1 MAWSQFP
8 VILGITLTHRC
19 PVNMN
24 RIPVIIINGFLG
36 AGKTTLM
43 KNLLTQANRNH
54 LAVSVI
60 VNDMSDLDVDG
71 VLIANTEIVNIAN
84 NNFVSITSDS
94 ISSQSGIKTV
104 DKAIKNML
112 RHYLPDVIF
121 VETSGGSHP
130 LPLIKYLQTHE
141 RLQLK
146 SLLSLVDTVM
156 LNDDYNGGKA
166 LIPAFQENLF
176 HGKRRIENL
185 LAEQIMFCS
194 TLLLTKKDRLSFD
207 IVTDVAKAIH
217 PLNPYVNVIAVSWG
231 NLKLAEL
238 LTLPDYD
245 FNRVGLLIRE
255 LEDTITVEEAKVSAQ
270 NGEIISRVI
279 EDDRPFHPQRLW
291 ETYHYFMGMGIYRS
305 KGFFWLPGRP
315 DMALLWN
322 QAAGSINLEFISYWN
337 SGVLAD
343 PDNHLTHEER
353 SVLQKKVNK
362 TMGRFGD
369 RRCQLTIIG
378 RSDEVHDFTSA
389 LINCFLSEEEIVWW
403 QSGGVFADPWPVNI
417 SRLN

>member
-1 MAWSQFP
+1 
-8 VILGITLTHRC
+8 
-19 PVNMN
+19 
-24 RIPVIIINGFLG
+24 
-36 AGKTTLM
+36 M

-166 LIPAFQENLF
+166 LIPAFQENLSMAS
-176 HGKRRIENL
+176 
-185 LAEQIMFCS
+185 AE
-194 TLLLTKKDRLSFD
+194 
-207 IVTDVAKAIH
+207 
-217 PLNPYVNVIAVSWG
+217 
-231 NLKLAEL
+231 
-238 LTLPDYD
+238 
-245 FNRVGLLIRE
+245 
-255 LEDTITVEEAKVSAQ
+255 
-270 NGEIISRVI
+270 
-279 EDDRPFHPQRLW
+279 
-291 ETYHYFMGMGIYRS
+291 
-305 KGFFWLPGRP
+305 
-315 DMALLWN
+315 
-322 QAAGSINLEFISYWN
+322 
-337 SGVLAD
+337 
-343 PDNHLTHEER
+343 
-353 SVLQKKVNK
+353 
-362 TMGRFGD
+362 
-369 RRCQLTIIG
+369 
-378 RSDEVHDFTSA
+378 
-389 LINCFLSEEEIVWW
+389 
-403 QSGGVFADPWPVNI
+403 
-417 SRLN
+417 